1 MALKLNLIAAVC
13 ENMGMGK
20 NNNLPWRLKTEMA
33 YFTEMTSR
41 TLSDKKQNVVIM
53 GRKTWDSIP
62 SKFKPLPN
70 RINFVLSRSD
80 LDLNQYKDTYAFKSF
95 DEMIDKL
102 NNEKFQEA
110 YEKIW
115 VIGGSHIYKMCLDN
129 KYFHRLYLTEIKKTY
144 DCDIFFPQLG
154 DKFVEVEDSEIPKG
168 IQQENDVQF
177 VYKVFETKK

>member
-1 MALKLNLIAAVC
+1 MPLKLHLIAAVC

-33 YFTEMTSR
+33 YFTEMTSK
-41 TLSDKKQNVVIM
+41 TLTGKKNVVIM

-62 SKFKPLPN
+62 PKFKPLPN

-80 LDLNQYKDTYAFKSF
+80 LDLSSYKDTYAFKSF
-95 DEMIDKL
+95 DEMFDKL
-102 NNEKFQEA
+102 ISEKFKEE

-115 VIGGSHIYKMCLDN
+115 VVGGSHIYKVCLDN
-129 KYFHRLYLTEIKKTY
+129 KYFHRLYLTEIKKNY
-144 DCDIFFPQLG
+144 DCDIFFPSLD
-154 DKFVEVEDSEIPKG
+154 DKLVEVHDADVPKG

-177 VYKVFETKK
+177 VYKVFEAKR